1 MRSQGAGAALL
12 YKYTNEP
19 AKRFAEQA
27 SKRLR
32 NQPTPREAGT
42 GAYSLKDK
50 GRPLRA
56 LPTLVPIRS
65 RNLPRSRTPTPRE
78 GAVTVKHQSKGESSG

>member
-1 MRSQGAGAALL
+1 M
-12 YKYTNEP
+12 
-19 AKRFAEQA
+19 
-27 SKRLR
+27 R
-32 NQPTPREAGT
+32 NQPTHREAGT
-42 GAYSLKDK
+42 GAYSLKTM
-50 GRPLRA
+50 GRPLEG